1 MASRKVSRK
10 NGSLLSAAI
19 VILICAVWLIISSV
33 SDNKAK
39 PASAENSDVQVH
51 FIDVGQGDAALI
63 TSGSEAM
70 LIDTGERDDK
80 NTLIHYLEDLN
91 IKSLKYLVITH
102 PHSDHMGEAGEVI
115 SEFETE
121 NIIMPKITG
130 DAVPTSSIYRNFLKT
145 VKNQGKK
152 ITAAKD
158 GEFMLGDCE
167 ILTFTS
173 KEEHENLNNYS
184 VIVKVVHGS
193 DSFLIT
199 GDCEKEEE
207 REMIDR
213 GADLSADVLKAGHHG
228 SYTSSSAA
236 FLNAVRPDY
245 TVVSCGKGNKY
256 GHPHEKTVKRLK
268 KYASHYYCTADRGSI
283 IFISD
288 GKGLTVNTGR

>member
-1 MASRKVSRK
+1 MSSRKISRK

-39 PASAENSDVQVH
+39 PDSAGNEDVQVH

-130 DAVPTSSIYRNFLKT
+130 EAVPTSSIYRNFLKA

-158 GEFMLGDCE
+158 GEFTLGDCE

-184 VIVKVVHGS
+184 VIVKVIHGS

-207 REMIDR
+207 KEMIDQ

-228 SYTSSSAA
+228 SYTSSSAD
-236 FLNAVRPDY
+236 FLKAVRPDY
-245 TVVSCGKGNKY
+245 AVVSCGKGNKY
-256 GHPHEKTVKRLK
+256 GHPHEQTVKRLK

-288 GKGLTVNTGR
+288 GKGLKVNTER